1 MKLFTIGFTRSKAA
15 HFFGRLQAAGVTR
28 VHDTRLNRTS
38 QLAGFAKQDDL
49 AFFLERIG
57 GIGYRV
63 EALLAPTAEMLDAYR
78 AKQIGWD
85 EYARRY
91 LDLLVARRVEQR
103 IAPGELDH
111 HCLLCSEATP
121 EHCHRRL
128 AADYLSDTVGGLEI
142 VHL

>member
-1 MKLFTIGFTRSKAA
+1 MTIFTIGFTKSKAA
-15 HFFGRLQAAGVTR
+15 HFFGRLEHAGVTR

-57 GIGYRV
+57 GIAYQV
-63 EALLAPTAEMLDAYR
+63 EALLAPTADILDAYR
-78 AKQIGWD
+78 KKQIGWD

-103 IAPGELDH
+103 IALHDLEGT
-111 HCLLCSEATP
+111 CLLCSEATP
-121 EHCHRRL
+121 DHCHRRL
-128 AADYLSDTVGGLEI
+128 AADYLAQAIGGLEI

>member
-1 MKLFTIGFTRSKAA
+1 MTIFTIGFTKSKAA
-15 HFFGRLQAAGVTR
+15 HFFGRLERAGVTR

-57 GIGYRV
+57 GIAYQV
-63 EALLAPTAEMLDAYR
+63 EALLAPTADILDAYR
-78 AKQIGWD
+78 KKQIGWD

-103 IAPGELDH
+103 IALHDLEGT
-111 HCLLCSEATP
+111 CLLCSEATP
-121 EHCHRRL
+121 DHCHRRL
-128 AADYLSDTVGGLEI
+128 AADYLAQAIGGLEI

>member
-1 MKLFTIGFTRSKAA
+1 MTIFTIGFTKSKAA
-15 HFFGRLQAAGVTR
+15 HFFGRLEHAGVTR

-57 GIGYRV
+57 GIAYQV
-63 EALLAPTAEMLDAYR
+63 EALLAPTDDILDAYR
-78 AKQIGWD
+78 KKQIGWD

-103 IAPGELDH
+103 IALHDLEGT
-111 HCLLCSEATP
+111 CMLCSEATP
-121 EHCHRRL
+121 DHCHRRL
-128 AADYLSDTVGGLEI
+128 AADYLAQAIGGLEI

>member
-1 MKLFTIGFTRSKAA
+1 MTIFTIGFTKSKAA
-15 HFFGRLQAAGVTR
+15 HFFGRLARAGVVR

-49 AFFLERIG
+49 SFFLERIG
-57 GIGYRV
+57 GISYQV
-63 EALLAPTAEMLDAYR
+63 EALLAPTADILDAYR
-78 AKQIGWD
+78 HKQIGWD

-91 LDLLVARRVEQR
+91 LDLLVARRVEHR
-103 IAPGELDH
+103 IALHDLDRT
-111 HCLLCSEATP
+111 CLLCSEATP

-128 AADYLSDTVGGLEI
+128 AADYLAQAVGGLDI